1 MGEGRVS
8 KEAAAMLP
16 SVRQP
21 RSRSP
26 RLLCY
31 SYLDAQHN
39 LVIRGR
45 AEDARAVRA
54 VEATAAATVAARTRW
69 AEREERGEEEEEE
82 EEGRRKRQLAL
93 KSFHLFESA
102 CLSARA
108 PPRTGIITKLYFR
121 LQY

>member
-54 VEATAAATVAARTRW
+54 VEATAAATVAARSGGGGRSGK
-69 AEREERGEEEEEE
+69 RGGRKKGKKKK
-82 EEGRRKRQLAL
+82 GRRKRQLAL

-102 CLSARA
+102 CLSARVQ
-108 PPRTGIITKLYFR
+108 LV
-121 LQY
+121 QE